1 MLIDCRMGSP
11 IETGFRREGMP
22 HSHPCQVVPFRSEI
36 LPMITQ
42 PSPSTVASGRFAV
55 QAIEQILFGLP
66 LEEAIMAEVER
77 YGAARVF
84 VTSTRS
90 LSQLENGPLQRAIKA
105 LGSRHVGTYSRISAH
120 SPREDVIAGANAA
133 RAADA
138 DLLVAVGGGS
148 VIDATKAMLLC
159 LWLGLDTIEAMEP
172 YRSGI
177 DGQKPAPVTLPPDPI
192 RMIAVSTTL
201 SASEFKGTAGVTLS
215 ATNSKQS
222 FDHRLM
228 APKTVILDP
237 SATLDTPLWLLFATG
252 IRAVDHACEGYC
264 NPKANLATEA
274 LSLQG
279 LKLLHRSLPWM
290 KREPD
295 NLEARMEAQF
305 GMWQAIAPSQS
316 GVAMGASHGIGYA
329 LGATFGVPHGHTSCV
344 MLPAVLTWNAP
355 VNGERQKALS
365 EAMGAPNR
373 PAGELVK
380 ELVASIDQPTSLR
393 DVGIKRENLDEIATR
408 ALGYRPVQIN
418 PRKITTAADVREI
431 LELAW

>member
-1 MLIDCRMGSP
+1 MSTSTP
-11 IETGFRREGMP
+11 P
-22 HSHPCQVVPFRSEI
+22 
-36 LPMITQ
+36 LP
-42 PSPSTVASGRFAV
+42 SGRFTV
-55 QAIEQILFGLP
+55 QPIDQIVFGVP
-66 LEEAIMAEVER
+66 LAEAIVAEADR
-77 YGAARVF
+77 IGAKRVF

-105 LGSRHVGTYSRISAH
+105 LGERHVGTYSRIAAH

-133 RAADA
+133 RAANA
-138 DLLVAVGGGS
+138 DLMVAIGGGS

-172 YRSGI
+172 YRDGI
-177 DGQKPAPVTLPPDPI
+177 DGAKPKAITPPADPI
-192 RMIAVSTTL
+192 RMIAISTTL
-201 SASEFKGTAGVTLS
+201 SASEFKGTAGVTLT

-222 FDHRLM
+222 FNHRLM
-228 APKTVILDP
+228 APRTVILDP
-237 SATLDTPLWLLFATG
+237 AATLDTPLWLLYATG
-252 IRAVDHACEGYC
+252 LRAVDHACEGYC

-279 LKLLHRSLPWM
+279 LRLLHRSLPRI
-290 KREPD
+290 KADPAS
-295 NLEARMEAQF
+295 LEARLEAQF

-344 MLPAVLTWNAP
+344 MLPAVLTWNASI
-355 VNGERQKALS
+355 NGERQKALS
-365 EAMGAPNR
+365 DAMGAPGR

-380 ELVASIDQPTSLR
+380 ELVAGLDQPTTLR
-393 DVGIKRENLDEIATR
+393 DVGIKRESLDEIARR
-408 ALGYRPVQIN
+408 ALTYKPVQIN
-418 PRKITTAADVREI
+418 PRPIRTAADVREI

>member
-1 MLIDCRMGSP
+1 
-11 IETGFRREGMP
+11 MP
-22 HSHPCQVVPFRSEI
+22 SATSAIAP
-36 LPMITQ
+36 
-42 PSPSTVASGRFAV
+42 GRFTV
-55 QAIEQILFGLP
+55 QPIDQIIFGTP
-66 LEEAIMAEVER
+66 LEEAIVAEADR
-77 YGAARVF
+77 IGAKRVF

-138 DLLVAVGGGS
+138 DLMVAIGGGS

-159 LWLGLDTIEAMEP
+159 LWLGLDTIAAMEP
-172 YRSGI
+172 FRDGI
-177 DGQKPAPVTLPPDPI
+177 DGAVSRPINPPADAI
-192 RMIAVSTTL
+192 RMIAVTTTL

-215 ATNSKQS
+215 QTNSKQS
-222 FDHRLM
+222 FNHRLM
-228 APKTVILDP
+228 TPRTVILDP
-237 SATLDTPLWLLFATG
+237 AATMDTPLWLLYATG

-279 LKLLHRSLPWM
+279 LRLLHRSLPQI
-290 KREPD
+290 KAEPN
-295 NLEARMEAQF
+295 NLDARMEAQF
-305 GMWQAIAPSQS
+305 GMWQAIAPSQA

-344 MLPAVLTWNAP
+344 MLPAVLTWNSVA
-355 VNGERQKALS
+355 NGERQKALS
-365 EAMGAPNR
+365 EAMGVPSQ
-373 PAGELVK
+373 PASELVK
-380 ELVASIDQPTSLR
+380 KLVAGLDQPTTLR
-393 DVGIKRENLDEIATR
+393 DVGIKRDDLDEIAKR

-418 PRKITTAADVREI
+418 PRKISSVSDVREI

>member
-1 MLIDCRMGSP
+1 M
-11 IETGFRREGMP
+11 TTTP
-22 HSHPCQVVPFRSEI
+22 HS
-36 LPMITQ
+36 T
-42 PSPSTVASGRFAV
+42 GV
-55 QAIEQILFGLP
+55 QAGRYTVQPIDQIIFGVP
-66 LEEAIMAEVER
+66 LGEAIVAEADR
-77 YGAARVF
+77 IGASRVF

-105 LGSRHVGTYSRISAH
+105 LGPRHVGTYSRISAH

-133 RAADA
+133 RAANA

-172 YRSGI
+172 YRDGI
-177 DGQKPAPVTLPPDPI
+177 DGARTPAPIKLPADPI
-192 RMIAVSTTL
+192 RMIAITTTL

-222 FDHRLM
+222 FNHRLM
-228 APKTVILDP
+228 TPRTVILDP
-237 SATLDTPLWLLFATG
+237 EATLDTPLWLLYATG

-274 LSLQG
+274 QSLQG
-279 LKLLHRSLPWM
+279 LKLLHRALPRV
-290 KREPD
+290 KADPAS
-295 NLEARMEAQF
+295 LEARMEAQF
-305 GMWQAIAPSQS
+305 GMWQAIAPSQA

-329 LGATFGVPHGHTSCV
+329 LGATFRVPHGHTSCV
-344 MLPAVLTWNAP
+344 MLPAVLTWNSA

-365 EAMGAPNR
+365 EAMGEPSR
-373 PAGELVK
+373 PAGELVR
-380 ELVASIDQPTSLR
+380 ELVAGLDQPTTLR
-393 DVGIKRENLDEIATR
+393 DVGIKRENLDEIAKR
-408 ALGYRPVQIN
+408 ALGYKPVQIN